1 MKSNDIG
8 NPIFTQLQ
16 LETERCIIRPY
27 KEEDLYELFQVVSDA
42 NFYDYI
48 PEVAPSL
55 QEVEGIIKWSIQCN
69 QKNRLDKIYKLNLAI
84 VHKELGKVIGFCG
97 LGPYDID
104 ASKVEVYYGVGK
116 EFRGRGIATEATR
129 AVLQY
134 GFKTLKLDEIVTTV
148 FPENRSSVAIL
159 HKLGMKYQYTLQNLS
174 DEYKEFE
181 GYDYYTLTGK
191 EYK

>member
-1 MKSNDIG
+1 M
-8 NPIFTQLQ
+8 FTQLQ